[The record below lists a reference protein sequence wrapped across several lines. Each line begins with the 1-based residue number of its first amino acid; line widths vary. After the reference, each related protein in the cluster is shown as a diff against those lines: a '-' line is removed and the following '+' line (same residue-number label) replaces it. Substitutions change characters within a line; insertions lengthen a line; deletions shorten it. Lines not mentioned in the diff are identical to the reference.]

1 MAKIKLE
8 ADPTFKAPVGI
19 PVPGSS
25 PALVEFT
32 FKHRT
37 RDAVLK
43 WLEESRDAS
52 DVETV
57 KAMATA
63 WELDD
68 EFNDENIA
76 KLCNNYAGAG
86 FAIVQA
92 YLDELRGA
100 RSKN

>member
-8 ADPTFKAPVGI
+8 ANPTFKAKVPV
-19 PVPGSS
+19 PVPGET

-32 FKHRT
+32 FRHRT

-43 WLEESRDAS
+43 WLEESKDAS

-57 KAMATA
+57 KAVASA

-68 EFNDENIA
+68 SFTDENIA
-76 KLCNNYAGAG
+76 TLCNNYAGAG
-86 FAIVQA
+86 FAIVDT
-92 YLDELRGA
+92 YLRELRGA

>member
-8 ADPTFKAPVGI
+8 ADPTFKAQVGI
-19 PVPGSS
+19 PVPGAT

-37 RDAVLK
+37 KDAVLK
-43 WLEESRDAS
+43 WLGEMREAG
-52 DVETV
+52 DVDTV
-57 KAMATA
+57 KSVASA
-63 WELDD
+63 WDLDD
-68 EFNDENIA
+68 AFTDENIG

-86 FAIVQA
+86 GAIVTA

-100 RSKN
+100 RTKN